1 MGIKNEK
8 KPNTFNDYSQNI
20 DHVYENLENYNLTKK
35 RRMLIV
41 FDDMIADMESNKKLS
56 PIVNELF
63 LRGTKLDISL
73 VFISQSYFKNPK
85 TIRLNETHYFIVKI
99 RNKRELQQIASSHSS
114 DNDFKD
120 FIRLLL
126 KNYIHFQ

>member
-41 FDDMIADMESNKKLS
+41 FDDMIADMESDKILI
-56 PIVNELF
+56 PIVTELF
-63 LRGTKLDISL
+63 LRGENSIFHLFLHEDLISKSLKL
-73 VFISQSYFKNPK
+73 
-85 TIRLNETHYFIVKI
+85 
-99 RNKRELQQIASSHSS
+99 
-114 DNDFKD
+114 
-120 FIRLLL
+120 
-126 KNYIHFQ
+126 

>member
-1 MGIKNEK
+1 
-8 KPNTFNDYSQNI
+8 
-20 DHVYENLENYNLTKK
+20 
-35 RRMLIV
+35 MLIV

-73 VFISQSYFKNPK
+73 ACISQSYFKNPK

-126 KNYIHFQ
+126 KNYIHFQWTIQLYQQIIHYDLEITYYKNDF